1 MIYGYARVSTTAQDL
16 VTQLDQLKA
25 AGCQKIYQDKLSGL
39 TRERPQL
46 KKLLATAGLGDMV
59 IIPACD
65 RLSRDTADLLTIV
78 RDMKAAGVGL
88 KSLAEPVIDTT
99 SEFSDIVLAVLG
111 LAARLEHK
119 RIRERT
125 AIGRAAA
132 KAAGKHLGRKP
143 KLTLVQMRE
152 AIRRRDAG
160 DETLATIGRSYNVSP
175 QTISRLK
182 GLPSNGT
189 RRTLWWPT
197 RQSASQRSTLQA
209 NPAWTG

>member
-1 MIYGYARVSTTAQDL
+1 
-16 VTQLDQLKA
+16 
-25 AGCQKIYQDKLSGL
+25 
-39 TRERPQL
+39 
-46 KKLLATAGLGDMV
+46 MV

-143 KLTLVQMRE
+143 KLTPTQIRE

-160 DETLATIGRSYNVSP
+160 DETLATIGRSYNVSA
-175 QTISRLK
+175 QTIGRLK
-182 GLPSNGT
+182 SEVRL
-189 RRTLWWPT
+189 
-197 RQSASQRSTLQA
+197 
-209 NPAWTG
+209 